1 MSDKAS
7 PFRLVDLRYAFSDD
21 GRVVSSFE
29 SRVRMGASSFIGGEV
44 VGERLGLS
52 FDTARIE
59 MGASRDDESSVLE
72 GGYRARRFLA
82 QARAVEEGGSW
93 KLATEGA
100 LRLSKDFELLFGFR
114 EDFDDSVPEPPRI
127 GAFIATGLVP
137 RSEARTRED
146 RFTSAGLLYQR
157 GTHLELLADA
167 QAARLR
173 TEAGFDVT
181 KERLRMLTHW
191 TRAPL
196 ELKAEASYERTR
208 GRLPHRVGDVA
219 LGADVRLG
227 SRLLATAASQ
237 QTWEPGLVRLAQ
249 VYGTGLVLF
258 GRRHTF
264 TRGGD
269 AAKRVRE
276 LQRQAFELGYNERR
290 VYDTDG
296 LRALRERLGISGAR
310 EILSNAIDA
319 LYRAQV
325 RERNVE
331 QLGFLIEWDEHVIP
345 AISGRTYRLFI
356 ALPWPLGPPW
366 RAREDHVDFVR
377 IEGAYREETFSSVI
391 RSVTREVQASVFL
404 NREMSL
410 SLAWESPGRTPEE
423 IARDTSRPSRITLNL
438 VYEMGR

>member
-1 MSDKAS
+1 MSEKAS

-21 GRVVSSFE
+21 GGVVSSFE

-44 VGERLGLS
+44 VGERVGLF

-59 MGASRDDESSVLE
+59 VGASRDDVSSVLE

-82 QARAVEEGGSW
+82 RARAAEEGGSW

-114 EDFDDSVPEPPRI
+114 EDFDDSVPEPPSI
-127 GAFIATGLVP
+127 EAFIATGMLP
-137 RSEARTRED
+137 RAEARTRED
-146 RFTSAGLLYQR
+146 RFASAGFLYQR
-157 GTHLELLADA
+157 GNHLELLAEG

-181 KERLRMLTHW
+181 QERLRVSTQW

-196 ELKAEASYERTR
+196 ELTAEAGYERTT
-208 GRLPHRVGDVA
+208 GRLRHRVGDVA

-227 SRLLATAASQ
+227 SRLIATAASR
-237 QTWEPGLVRLAQ
+237 QTWEPGLVRFAQ
-249 VYGTGLVLF
+249 IYGTGLVLF

-264 TRGGD
+264 TREGD
-269 AAKRVRE
+269 AAKQVRE
-276 LQRQAFELGYNERR
+276 LQHRALELGYNERR

-296 LRALRERLGISGAR
+296 LRALRERLGVSGAR
-310 EILSNAIDA
+310 ETLSKAIDA

-331 QLGFLIEWDEHVIP
+331 QLGFLIEWNKDAIP
-345 AISGRTYRLFI
+345 AITGRTYRLFVG
-356 ALPWPLGPPW
+356 LPWPLGPPW

-377 IEGAYREETFSSVI
+377 IDVAYREETFSSVI
-391 RSVTREVQASVFL
+391 RAVTREVSASVFL

-410 SLAWESPGRTPEE
+410 SLTWESPGRTPEE
-423 IARDTSRPSRITLNL
+423 IARETSRPSRFTLNL